1 MIILIL
7 IKSGAS
13 ALGISMLINE
23 YMGKAIKRRDM
34 TALAEHRR
42 LLQRSPRLHYLFFEL
57 TDSCNMRCL
66 HCGSSCGEGQVRFLS
81 EDKVKEVLEC
91 TAKAYQAE
99 RIMVCFTGGEPMLHP
114 RFLEMAEY
122 ASRLGFVVGL
132 TTNGTLITGDTAER
146 IVRSGIRSVSVSM
159 DGEEH
164 SHDMLRAVPGA
175 FERAASGIRELTE
188 YSRGKVSVQITTVFH
203 KMNLDQFNDMLG
215 LAEKLGVS
223 AWRPINIEPI
233 GRALEHPE
241 LLLDND
247 DYVRL
252 LKMIKAVRHDPQIAM
267 NVTYGCSHYLTPEYE
282 REVRDAY
289 FICGAGIMV
298 AGILVNGDIYG
309 CLDIERRPELVQ
321 GNIYRDD
328 FVQVWEKGFAPYR
341 EDRSARCSAC
351 AECSE
356 RLFCEGDSMH
366 TWDFDANEPRI
377 CVKEILR
384 KEGNNS
390 NHEP

>member
-114 RFLEMAEY
+114 RFFEMAEY

-146 IVRSGIRSVSVSM
+146 IVRSGI
-159 DGEEH
+159 
-164 SHDMLRAVPGA
+164 A
-175 FERAASGIRELTE
+175 
-188 YSRGKVSVQITTVFH
+188 
-203 KMNLDQFNDMLG
+203 
-215 LAEKLGVS
+215 
-223 AWRPINIEPI
+223 
-233 GRALEHPE
+233 
-241 LLLDND
+241 
-247 DYVRL
+247 
-252 LKMIKAVRHDPQIAM
+252 
-267 NVTYGCSHYLTPEYE
+267 
-282 REVRDAY
+282 
-289 FICGAGIMV
+289 
-298 AGILVNGDIYG
+298 
-309 CLDIERRPELVQ
+309 
-321 GNIYRDD
+321 
-328 FVQVWEKGFAPYR
+328 
-341 EDRSARCSAC
+341 
-351 AECSE
+351 
-356 RLFCEGDSMH
+356 
-366 TWDFDANEPRI
+366 
-377 CVKEILR
+377 
-384 KEGNNS
+384 
-390 NHEP
+390 